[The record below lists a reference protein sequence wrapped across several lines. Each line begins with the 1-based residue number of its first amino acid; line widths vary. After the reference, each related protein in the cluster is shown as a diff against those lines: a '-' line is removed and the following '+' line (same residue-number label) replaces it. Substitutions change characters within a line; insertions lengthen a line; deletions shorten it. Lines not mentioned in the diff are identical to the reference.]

1 MNGALIEQ
9 AEVNDLVNHVRE
21 GDEYAFLERGGEQL
35 EFCTCKWLTFW
46 SFNRPKIVFNFINRL
61 FLEKSF
67 TELVINV

>member
-35 EFCTCKWLTFW
+35 EFCTCKWLTF
-46 SFNRPKIVFNFINRL
+46 
-61 FLEKSF
+61 
-67 TELVINV
+67 